1 MGSRSKS
8 NVKGTVLAAVVK
20 YCKDRMAHVKAMQ
33 AIESTVPVS
42 ASEKA
47 GEINRMTAIEKDL
60 VEVDQATLFDLILA
74 ANYLNVAPLLESRA

>member
-47 GEINRMTAIEKDL
+47 ACVSSRVRAGTYD
-60 VEVDQATLFDLILA
+60 A
-74 ANYLNVAPLLESRA
+74 ANNGESAA